1 MQRNFLIFLTLSA
14 ALIGGCG
21 DPPLSKSDAT
31 AASDVGLVVNGDVS
45 AEEAGADGGSD
56 NGDDVAT
63 ADTAVADSV
72 PTDAPAVD
80 AAASDAP
87 VADIPIVDTLSPDD
101 TGDDVALQ
109 TFEVVGSV
117 PADGSAGLA
126 QPLIFTIEFNDVVKG
141 ESFTPYTAFVKTS
154 TGDEVA
160 GSWLTTEKKVT
171 FTASASVPF
180 ATRINVTLTNLIQ
193 AKKGN
198 SLQDQKLLHFYTMA
212 MPKMEPYAKLAAR
225 YAPTI
230 RQGLNDGGP
239 KYDVMRAIDFDDN
252 WNLSDNL
259 KNTALVD
266 PVPTVAWSVIE
277 SQSHFY
283 IFYVFYWPSRI
294 ALDAGVA
301 YDNDSAGSL
310 VTIEKYPVERPVA
323 LTTYF
328 KAKGDEEMWT
338 WITSESGLPSAKN
351 PFIRGVLAQD
361 QLFPKAGDP
370 LDQFGCESVAN
381 CVPRRYPAYLTA
393 GNHQSCLWLDGG
405 DAGAKQCVNNAFT
418 QSNLI
423 AIDFKPSDKPI
434 AIKAKGA
441 NPPLTALYGL
451 QHLDA
456 SWWPHRD
463 EAGETA
469 LFADSTFQYVGPPG
483 RPAGPK
489 QSIGGKFFNKNA
501 DFSRP
506 PWAWRW
512 LPTSLSQSY
521 YDMPR
526 GTPFYDPAFALFE
539 RLGGDDKKLPVW
551 NPTTKTGFSQDY
563 CLQAFFQIDK
573 RDEANCLYKWP

>member
-1 MQRNFLIFLTLSA
+1 LA
-14 ALIGGCG
+14 
-21 DPPLSKSDAT
+21 KSDAS
-31 AASDVGLVVNGDVS
+31 AASDVALVVNGDIS
-45 AEEAGADGGSD
+45 AQETGADAGSD
-56 NGDDVAT
+56 SGGDVASVDSSASDT
-63 ADTAVADSV
+63 APSDASQADSAPVDAAPTDAAVADVS
-72 PTDAPAVD
+72 
-80 AAASDAP
+80 
-87 VADIPIVDTLSPDD
+87 VADALSPDD
-101 TGDDVALQ
+101 AGDDISMQA
-109 TFEVVGSV
+109 FELVGSA
-117 PADGSAGLA
+117 PTDGADGLA
-126 QPLIFTIEFNDVVKG
+126 QPIIFTLEFNDIVKG

-154 TGDEVA
+154 TGDDVP
-160 GSWLTTEKKVT
+160 GNWLTTDKKVT
-171 FTASASVPF
+171 FTASANAPF
-180 ATRINVTLTNLIQ
+180 ATRIDVTLTNLIQ

-198 SLQDQKLLHFYTMA
+198 SLQDQKLLHFYTAPMA
-212 MPKMEPYAKLAAR
+212 KLQPYAKLAAR
-225 YAPTI
+225 YAPAI

-239 KYDVMRAIDFDDN
+239 KYDVMRAIQFDDN

-259 KNTALVD
+259 KNTGLLD
-266 PVPTVAWSVIE
+266 PVPMVAWSVIE

-283 IFYVFYWPSRI
+283 VFYVFYWPSRI
-294 ALDAGVA
+294 AMDAGVA

-361 QLFPKAGDP
+361 QLFPKSTDP
-370 LDQFGCESVAN
+370 LDLLGCEGIAN
-381 CVPRRYPAYLTA
+381 CVPRRYPAYLTG

-405 DAGAKQCVNNAFT
+405 DASAKQCVNNAFT

-441 NPPLTALYGL
+441 NPPLTAVYGL

-456 SWWPHRD
+456 TWWPHRD

-469 LFADSTFQYVGPPG
+469 LFADSTFQYVGPPS

-501 DFSRP
+501 DFARP

-526 GTPFYDPAFALFE
+526 GTPFYDPAFALFQ

-563 CLQAFFQIDK
+563 CLQMFFQIDK